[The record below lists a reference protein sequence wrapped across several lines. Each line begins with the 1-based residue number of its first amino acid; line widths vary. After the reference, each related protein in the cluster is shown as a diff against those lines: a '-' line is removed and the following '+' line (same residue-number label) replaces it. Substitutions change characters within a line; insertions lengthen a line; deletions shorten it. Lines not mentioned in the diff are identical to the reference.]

1 MSRFAKAFFT
11 IAVIIF
17 APAALACDYPKSVD
31 VPNGKEATKEEMMA
45 GVKAMKAWQE
55 EVIIYRE
62 CIEEEN
68 EASKAAIDSSDPLDQ
83 AAQIA
88 ALDRQLLLKYNAS
101 VDEETELGSEVNEQ
115 IRVYNSKKKKD

>member
-11 IAVIIF
+11 IAAIIF
-17 APAALACDYPKSVD
+17 APAVLACDYPTSID

-55 EVIIYRE
+55 DILVYRE
-62 CIEEEN
+62 CIEEET

-88 ALDRQLLLKYNAS
+88 ALDRQFLLKYNAS
-101 VDEETELGSEVNEQ
+101 VDDEAELGSEVNEQ
-115 IRVYNSKKKKD
+115 IRVYNDKRKKD

>member
-1 MSRFAKAFFT
+1 MNRFVKAICT

-17 APAALACDYPKSVD
+17 APAALACGYPTSID

-55 EVIIYRE
+55 ELIIYRE

-68 EASKAAIDSSDPLDQ
+68 KASKAAIDSSDPLDQ
-83 AAQIA
+83 VAQAA

>member
-55 EVIIYRE
+55 EMIIYRE
-62 CIEEEN
+62 CIEKEN

>member
-1 MSRFAKAFFT
+1 MNRFVKAICT

-17 APAALACDYPKSVD
+17 APAALACDYPTSID

-55 EVIIYRE
+55 ELIIYRE

-83 AAQIA
+83 VAQAA

>member
-1 MSRFAKAFFT
+1 MNRFVKAICT

-17 APAALACDYPKSVD
+17 APAALACDYPTSID

-55 EVIIYRE
+55 ELIIYRE

-83 AAQIA
+83 IAQAA

>member
-1 MSRFAKAFFT
+1 MSRFAKAIFT
-11 IAVIIF
+11 IVLIIF
-17 APAALACDYPKSVD
+17 APAALACDYPTSVD
-31 VPNGKEATKEEMMA
+31 VPNGKKATKEEMMA

-55 EVIIYRE
+55 DVIIYRE

-68 EASKAAIDSSDPLDQ
+68 EASKAAIDSSDPLNQ
-83 AAQIA
+83 AAQTA

-115 IRVYNSKKKKD
+115 IRAYNSKKKKD

>member
-1 MSRFAKAFFT
+1 MNRFVKAICT

-17 APAALACDYPKSVD
+17 APAALACDYPTSID

-55 EVIIYRE
+55 ELIIYRE

-68 EASKAAIDSSDPLDQ
+68 EASKAAIDSSGPLDQ
-83 AAQIA
+83 AAQAA